1 MVGIPWLGLL
11 HVQILIGN
19 EMINGND
26 RYYPVIDHPT
36 TAELKVLGFQKNF
49 NIIIAMGRPF
59 RPDMVGLV
67 AVKTN
72 QYRKPLRDE
81 WFLSGAIPEVFRASC
96 DYAHE
101 YHIMRLIAIE
111 TKLQFMAISFH
122 RTKQL
127 TGQ

>member
-1 MVGIPWLGLL
+1 MID
-11 HVQILIGN
+11 GN
-19 EMINGND
+19 N
-26 RYYPVIDHPT
+26 RYYQVIDRPT
-36 TAELKVLGFQKNF
+36 WRELKVLGFHESFQ
-49 NIIIAMGRPF
+49 ILVAMGKPF

-111 TKLQFMAISFH
+111 TKLQFMEISFH